1 MGFFSNWP
9 FSNLHNLNLD
19 WLIEQVK
26 KLTDVTDHI
35 WDRVKPIDGGDPST
49 ITAAQAYSAASLA
62 QDTADRA
69 SQSATTANT
78 SINNHTANKNNPHEV
93 TPQQIGAEPA
103 IGVLDVSKGGTGAN
117 NPVAARASLGA
128 RADFTILP
136 VSDGGTGSSTAAGA
150 RDALGV
156 NLANLGGVPL
166 AGGVTI
172 TGDMTFA
179 GNLTVSNDK
188 SAEGYVRIWEDNEG
202 GNIAIVSKE
211 GKEFQIDA
219 YNDTTLRCYAYDD
232 SGKINGFNFDRTNGN
247 FSCDGN
253 FYQSGNRIAD
263 VQHGYINV
271 GTSGTTI
278 TFQHAFSGV
287 PSVTATG
294 SKLCHLC
301 VNNIT
306 NTGFTVTSGEDN
318 NTVNWIAA
326 Y

>member
-78 SINNHTANKNNPHEV
+78 SINNHTANKNNPHNV
-93 TPQQIGAEPA
+93 TPQQIGAEPS
-103 IGVLDVSKGGTGAN
+103 ISILDVSKGGTGAN

-150 RDALGV
+150 RDALGITP
-156 NLANLGGVPL
+156 ANIGAKPAFDVLPISQGGTGSSTTEGARDALGAFPK
-166 AGGVTI
+166 AGGRVDGYIDFGSESNGMVWTTSDGTIIRLRPYVPTNLFQITLAKPGASETSPFMMSSDGDISLSNVSIGHDNKVIRYWQLSDSSGFSFIVNGEEKCSLGFNSDRTI
-172 TGDMTFA
+172 T
-179 GNLTVSNDK
+179 
-188 SAEGYVRIWEDNEG
+188 
-202 GNIAIVSKE
+202 
-211 GKEFQIDA
+211 
-219 YNDTTLRCYAYDD
+219 
-232 SGKINGFNFDRTNGN
+232 INGKKILTE
-247 FSCDGN
+247 
-253 FYQSGNRIAD
+253 A
-263 VQHGYINV
+263 
-271 GTSGTTI
+271 
-278 TFQHAFSGV
+278 
-287 PSVTATG
+287 
-294 SKLCHLC
+294 
-301 VNNIT
+301 
-306 NTGFTVTSGEDN
+306 
-318 NTVNWIAA
+318 
-326 Y
+326 